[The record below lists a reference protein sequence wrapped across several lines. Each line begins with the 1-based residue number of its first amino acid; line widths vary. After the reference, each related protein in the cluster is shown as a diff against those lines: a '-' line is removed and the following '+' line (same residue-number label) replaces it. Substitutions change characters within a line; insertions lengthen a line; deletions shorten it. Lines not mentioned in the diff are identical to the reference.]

1 MTPPAS
7 PGLEPALEASAE
19 SSALVDSARRA
30 ALDDSTRRAVLD
42 DSARRA
48 ALVDAPRARLSTG
61 AVLVACVTW
70 APVGLSAALLVHIAL
85 LGLAPALA
93 ESHRLERAHDDQN
106 ARLAAARAEAAELG
120 ALQRALNDPI
130 YLERERQAL
139 RVSPEGA
146 QAVPASSDV
155 PNSGLSASAAQA
167 TVDGAPTSSQ
177 VAAPLA
183 GAAH

>member
-7 PGLEPALEASAE
+7 PLPEPALELPLEPPPSV
-19 SSALVDSARRA
+19 S
-30 ALDDSTRRAVLD
+30 
-42 DSARRA
+42 
-48 ALVDAPRARLSTG
+48 APRARLSGGT
-61 AVLVACVTW
+61 VLVACITW

-93 ESHRLERAHDDQN
+93 ESHRLERAHDDQR
-106 ARLAAARAEAAELG
+106 ARLSAARAEAAELG
-120 ALQRALNDPI
+120 ALQRALHDPI

-146 QAVPASSDV
+146 LAVPAAPEV
-155 PNSGLSASAAQA
+155 PNSGLVPSTALA
-167 TVDGAPTSSQ
+167 VDG
-177 VAAPLA
+177 AAPLA

>member
-7 PGLEPALEASAE
+7 PGLEPALEPPLE
-19 SSALVDSARRA
+19 PSALVG
-30 ALDDSTRRAVLD
+30 
-42 DSARRA
+42 
-48 ALVDAPRARLSTG
+48 APRARLSGG
-61 AVLVACVTW
+61 AVLVACITW

-85 LGLAPALA
+85 LGLAPALV
-93 ESHRLERAHDDQN
+93 ESHRLERAHEDQR

-120 ALQRALNDPI
+120 ALQRALHDPI

-146 QAVPASSDV
+146 LAVPAAPKV
-155 PNSGLSASAAQA
+155 PNSGLVPSEALA
-167 TVDGAPTSSQ
+167 TEN
-177 VAAPLA
+177 AAPLT

>member
-1 MTPPAS
+1 M
-7 PGLEPALEASAE
+7 
-19 SSALVDSARRA
+19 
-30 ALDDSTRRAVLD
+30 
-42 DSARRA
+42 
-48 ALVDAPRARLSTG
+48 
-61 AVLVACVTW
+61 LVACVTW

-146 QAVPASSDV
+146 QAVPAATDV
-155 PNSGLSASAAQA
+155 SNSGLAPKAPHAAGSAA
-167 TVDGAPTSSQ
+167 PTASEG
-177 VAAPLA
+177 AAPLA